1 MSSREN
7 AMFISHGVMPQS
19 QGLMMQLGDLFH
31 LMEQAS
37 TDHVHALN
45 LEQGQE
51 KGRTLFWV
59 LNRMRVEL
67 QAMPQAG
74 QAIQIVTWPNEAN
87 HGLYPRQ
94 YQIRSE
100 TGELLLRAVSIWT
113 LMDSQTRKMVHCS
126 ELAGRLWWADEQDM
140 PLPQSIKPMQTQK
153 TIRRL
158 ARPEE
163 MDQNRHIN
171 NANYVRWLEPLLPE
185 GYALEHRLRTFQI
198 NYVAELYPQDAVEL
212 HYDMDADVMK
222 VEGHSGGR
230 RSFAV
235 LAQFVK
241 NSI

>member
-1 MSSREN
+1 MSSHEN
-7 AMFISHGVMPQS
+7 AMFISHAVMPQS

-45 LEQGQE
+45 LEQGQAE
-51 KGRTLFWV
+51 GRTLFWV

-74 QAIQIVTWPNEAN
+74 EAIQIVTWPNEAK

-94 YQIRSE
+94 YQIQSE

-113 LMDSQTRKMVHCS
+113 LMDSQTRKMAHCS
-126 ELAGRLWWADEQDM
+126 ELAGRLRWADERDM
-140 PLPQSIKPMQTQK
+140 SLPQSIKPMQMQK
-153 TIRRL
+153 TVRRL

-171 NANYVRWLEPLLPE
+171 NANYVRWLETLLPE
-185 GYALEHRLRTFQI
+185 GYALEHRLRVFQI

-212 HYDMDADVMK
+212 HYDVDGDVMK

-230 RSFAV
+230 RSFAA

-241 NSI
+241 K